1 MANAA
6 RHEPE
11 AVATLR
17 AGRDDKVNRLLRLP
31 LPEPYLP
38 SRIEAFRD
46 RKQARPQSDNTKSK
60 GPARKAS
67 RSPEPP
73 LRPAFART
81 ADRPAR
87 RSGGT
92 ARLRGW
98 GYLPLAGEH
107 HGSGPRQARRPRAL
121 EGQRYGWTT
130 RSESRPAGRGQG
142 PRPPVPLRR
151 LL

>member
-1 MANAA
+1 MASAA

-31 LPEPYLP
+31 PPEPYLP

-46 RKQARPQSDNTKSK
+46 RKQARPQSDNAKSK

-67 RSPEPP
+67 RNPEPP

-81 ADRPAR
+81 ADRPAHGSR
-87 RSGGT
+87 
-92 ARLRGW
+92 
-98 GYLPLAGEH
+98 H
-107 HGSGPRQARRPRAL
+107 HGSGQRYASQGAGQRQTRRTRAL
-121 EGQRYGWTT
+121 EGQRYG
-130 RSESRPAGRGQG
+130 
-142 PRPPVPLRR
+142 
-151 LL
+151 